1 MKLRIKG
8 NSIRLRLTQSEIRQI
23 AAGQTV
29 REEVLFGTGH
39 FAYALL
45 PDPALSAPDAR
56 FRDGELEVRLPAD
69 LAAQWAHT
77 EQVGIEARVPGR
89 SGTSLHLLIE
99 KDFQCLHKRPGE
111 DESDHFK
118 NPAALEA

>member
-8 NSIRLRLTQSEIRQI
+8 NSIRLRLTQSEIRQVG
-23 AAGQTV
+23 AGQTV
-29 REEVLFGTGH
+29 REEVLFSTGH
-39 FAYALL
+39 FAYALV
-45 PDPALSAPDAR
+45 PDPAIGALDAR
-56 FRDGELEVRLPAD
+56 FDEGELQVRLPAA
-69 LAAQWAHT
+69 LAVQWAHT
-77 EQVGIEARVPGR
+77 DQVGIEERIAGR
-89 SGTSLHLLIE
+89 PGTSLHLLIE